1 MCCAVRE
8 PAYIGSAFVAE
19 TGKFENRDV
28 EGDELMN
35 VLQKTGLYLFLSL
48 VLLNDSEQVT
58 CTNLSWVV
66 TNDVILLFWLTQ
78 LRYSEAVL
86 RTHRYSKSR

>member
-1 MCCAVRE
+1 MLCSEGACIHR
-8 PAYIGSAFVAE
+8 ICVAE
-19 TGKFENRDV
+19 TGKFENRDI
-28 EGDELMN
+28 EEDELMN
-35 VLQKTGLYLFLSL
+35 VLQKTGLFLPL

-78 LRYSEAVL
+78 LRYSEGVL
-86 RTHRYSKSR
+86 RTQRCSKSQ

>member
-1 MCCAVRE
+1 MLCSEGAC
-8 PAYIGSAFVAE
+8 IHTICFAE
-19 TGKFENRDV
+19 MGKFENRDI

-35 VLQKTGLYLFLSL
+35 VLQKTGLFLPL

-86 RTHRYSKSR
+86 KTQRCSKSQ